1 MASGILGQQTGTGD
15 VYTVP
20 ASTLAVVNI
29 SVLNNDTS
37 NAETV
42 VLRIIPSGATA
53 GNQHNIEN
61 ISLASRGVL
70 ERTAIVLAAGDKINL
85 ATASSDVCTSVYG
98 IEESV

>member
-20 ASTLAVVNI
+20 ADTLAVVNI

-85 ATASSDVCTSVYG
+85 ATASADV
-98 IEESV
+98 

>member
-42 VLRIIPSGATA
+42 VLRIIPSGETA

-61 ISLASRGVL
+61 ISLASRGVV

-85 ATASSDVCTSVYG
+85 ATASADVCTSVYG

>member
-20 ASTLAVVNI
+20 ADTLAVVNI

-85 ATASSDVCTSVYG
+85 ATASADVCTSVYG
-98 IEESV
+98 IEESI

>member
-20 ASTLAVVNI
+20 SSTLAVVNI

-37 NAETV
+37 DNETV
-42 VLRIIPSGATA
+42 VLRIIASGDTE

-61 ISLASRGVL
+61 FSLASRGVI
-70 ERTAIVLAAGDKINL
+70 ERTGIVLGAGDKVKVS
-85 ATASSDVCTSVYG
+85 TGSSDVCTSVYG